1 MAAIVVSYL
10 LTFLLVDN
18 MATTNSTVKL
28 MAGFVSG
35 NVVFYAVLIPN
46 RWLVRN
52 TSIRMVLVNTVKEF
66 GLAELFDTGFIRPAL
81 IFVCFWL
88 TQSETM
94 GSTWGH
100 GWRIWFST
108 IWGLATLASKSR
120 KPSGRSW
127 PASSIRR
134 LAFEFNNPRRR
145 QLNLSAPQLFYAIKA
160 DGY

>member
-1 MAAIVVSYL
+1 
-10 LTFLLVDN
+10 

-100 GWRIWFST
+100 GVADLVFYYMGFSNTSLKIAETFGSFLARIVHSS
-108 IWGLATLASKSR
+108 AS
-120 KPSGRSW
+120 
-127 PASSIRR
+127 
-134 LAFEFNNPRRR
+134 F
-145 QLNLSAPQLFYAIKA
+145 
-160 DGY
+160 